1 MVEKTETNMN
11 KTVQILLVV
20 TGVGL
25 LIWFISKMQTKQ
37 GQTVVVPTA
46 TTGTAGLVDQFYG
59 AFNRI
64 RTPSVGVQYDST
76 GEKIKAI
83 SGAVSQLPS
92 IFRGLSDFFKTSPS
106 TVKATTPVGSSYEDY
121 YGVGG
126 WDA

>member
-1 MVEKTETNMN
+1 MN

-37 GQTVVVPTA
+37 GQTVVVPTTA
-46 TTGTAGLVDQFYG
+46 STGTAGLLDQFFP
-59 AFNRI
+59 AFRRMN
-64 RTPSVGVQYDST
+64 TPSVGIRYDST

-83 SGAVSQLPS
+83 SGAVGQIPGVLKGFGDLFSS
-92 IFRGLSDFFKTSPS
+92 WKSPAS
-106 TVKATTPVGSSYEDY
+106 TPITTTAASGDYSSYEDY

-126 WDA
+126 WEA